1 MKFYTLFGGLTGFV
15 LSFPT
20 SLSAGADAATALLDA
35 TVGCLI
41 VAALFRGFRWVMLHQ
56 VKQLAA
62 EKARAR
68 QTANAAAA
76 TAA

>member
-20 SLSAGADAATALLDA
+20 SLSAGADAGAALLDA

-41 VAALFRGFRWVMLHQ
+41 GAALFRGFRWVMLHQ
-56 VKQLAA
+56 VKQLAL

-68 QTANAAAA
+68 QTATSGAVAA
-76 TAA
+76 